1 MKEGGG
7 WRRWLMYLYPR
18 ALRETH
24 GDEMAELLGRDR
36 PSAPS
41 TPALRALGEVRF
53 AMKDAAAARRLERS
67 GRRSGPSRSRGD
79 GPKRGLLDALRIDG
93 RYALR
98 RLRQTPLFTAIAA
111 LSLGLG
117 IGVNSAAFG
126 IVSSILFRPFPAQ
139 DAEELVDVYMRDSG
153 GFEYAPMSYVDLQEL
168 RAQNDVFVDAAG
180 ARTFIAQGGPAAAPQ
195 VLLGELVSGAYFPLL
210 GVRPVVG
217 RLFDEGDESGPGENP
232 VAVLGHAYW
241 MEAYGG
247 DTGVLGR
254 EIRINQRPYTVVGV
268 APASFNGS
276 FPGIRA
282 DVWAPLSMTDAA
294 MGASSQGQL
303 ERRGSRSIFVKARLL
318 PGISPEQAHA
328 AVDAISRRWSED
340 LPDTNLNRFM
350 SAVPTNR
357 VSLNPGIDGY
367 LYPTAAL
374 LLVVVGLVLLVACT
388 NLAGFLLARG
398 EERRGEIGVRLAL
411 GATRG
416 NLLRQLLM
424 EALLLSA
431 LGGIVGWIFASWTL
445 SAIQALNPPMPI
457 PLNLDLRIDGRVM
470 AWTAGISFL
479 GALLFGT
486 APALQASRRD
496 VASSLRTRGEE
507 GRAGR
512 FSLRDTM
519 VVAQVSLS
527 LILLVGASLFLG
539 SLRRAQQTDPGFYT
553 GDAAILWPNFEMSG
567 IGREESRG
575 LEERIAERLTAL
587 PGVTGIA
594 RTDRLPLG
602 IGIQTTGTVIP
613 GQPASPDREAHDID
627 FAVASESY
635 FEVMDIP
642 IVEGRVFRRT
652 EDEGAPKVVV
662 SEAFSRRFW
671 PSGSFLG
678 RTITVSGTER
688 SVVGVAADTKVRTI
702 GETPR
707 PYLYLPDFEPTTRA
721 LGLQFVVRGVRS
733 SSDLLADAQ
742 QVFAEL
748 APNVVMLE
756 AKTMEE
762 HLALLLYPPRAGAA
776 MLSLFGG
783 LALALASLGLYGIV
797 SFSVSRRTR
806 EMGIRMSLGATPG
819 GVVGLLLRSG
829 MKLVAVGTAVGIVG
843 AVATSRLLEG
853 FLFQPEGPPVGTW
866 VGVPALMGAV
876 ALGAAWLSARRAGRV
891 SPVTALREE

>member
-1 MKEGGG
+1 MSRPG
-7 WRRWLMYLYPR
+7 WRRWLLYLYPR
-18 ALRETH
+18 ALREAH
-24 GDEMAELLGRDR
+24 GEEMTTLLARKR
-36 PSAPS
+36 PGSSA
-41 TPALRALGEVRF
+41 TPVLRAVGEIHF
-53 AMKDAAAARRLERS
+53 AMKDAWSARRLDRRAGRS
-67 GRRSGPSRSRGD
+67 GSSQTGGGSGPRRGPID
-79 GPKRGLLDALRIDG
+79 TLRVDG

-98 RLRQTPLFTAIAA
+98 RLRQTPLFTAVAA

-126 IVSSILFRPFPAQ
+126 VVSSILFRPFPAE
-139 DAEELVDVYMRDSG
+139 DPDELVDVYMRDSG
-153 GFEYAPMSYVDLQEL
+153 GFEYAPMSYLDLEEL

-180 ARTFIAQGGPAAAPQ
+180 ARTFIAQGGPPEAPQ
-195 VLLGELVSGAYFPLL
+195 VLLGELVSGGYFPLL
-210 GVRPVVG
+210 GVRPAAG
-217 RLFDEGDESGPGENP
+217 RLFDAGDETGPGENP

-247 DTGVLGR
+247 DPAIVGQ
-254 EIRINQRPYTVVGV
+254 EIRVSQRPYTVVGI
-268 APASFNGS
+268 APPSFNGS
-276 FPGIRA
+276 FPGVRS
-282 DVWAPLSMTDAA
+282 DLWAPLSMTDAL

-303 ERRGSRSIFVKARLL
+303 ENRGSRSIFVKARLL
-318 PGISPEQAHA
+318 PGVSAEQAHA

-350 SAVPTNR
+350 SAVSTNR

-374 LLVVVGLVLLVACT
+374 LLAVVGLVLLVACT

-424 EALLLSA
+424 EAMLLSL
-431 LGGIVGWIFASWTL
+431 LGGIVGWIFATWTIG
-445 SAIQALNPPMPI
+445 AIQTFNPPMPI
-457 PLNLDLRIDGRVM
+457 PMNLDLRIDGRVM
-470 AWTAGISFL
+470 AWTAGVSFL
-479 GALLFGT
+479 GALLFGL

-496 VASSLRTRGEE
+496 VAAVLRTRGET
-507 GRAGR
+507 GPGGR
-512 FSLRDTM
+512 FSLRDAM

-539 SLRRAQQTDPGFYT
+539 SLRSAQQTDPGFYT
-553 GDAAILWPNFEMSG
+553 GTAAILWPNFEMSG
-567 IGREESRG
+567 MSPIESRA
-575 LEERIAERLTAL
+575 LEDRIAERLAAL

-602 IGIQTTGTVIP
+602 IGVQTTGTVVP

-627 FAVASESY
+627 FAMASNSY
-635 FEVMDIP
+635 FEVMNVP
-642 IVEGRVFRRT
+642 IVEGRVFERT
-652 EDEGAPKVVV
+652 EDENAPKVIV
-662 SEAFSRRFW
+662 SEAFARRFW
-671 PSGSFLG
+671 PSENVLG
-678 RTITVSGTER
+678 KTITISNTER
-688 SVVGVAADTKVRTI
+688 AVVGVAADTKVRTI
-702 GETPR
+702 GEAPR

-721 LGLQFVVRGVRS
+721 LGLQFVIRGVRPS
-733 SSDLLADAQ
+733 PALLADAQ
-742 QVFAEL
+742 QVFDEL

-756 AKTMEE
+756 AKTMEQ
-762 HLALLLYPPRAGAA
+762 HLALLLYPPRAGATL
-776 MLSLFGG
+776 LSLFGA

-806 EMGIRMSLGATPG
+806 EVGIRMSLGASPK

-829 MKLVAVGTAVGIVG
+829 MRLVFVGTAVGLLG
-843 AVATSRLLEG
+843 ALVTSRLLEG
-853 FLFQPEGPPVGTW
+853 FLFQSEGPPVATW
-866 VGVPALMGAV
+866 VGVPFLMAAV

-891 SPVTALREE
+891 SPVTALRED

>member
-1 MKEGGG
+1 MTGRG
-7 WRRWLMYLYPR
+7 WRHWLMYLYPR
-18 ALRETH
+18 SLREAH
-24 GDEMAELLGRDR
+24 GAEMVELLRRDR
-36 PSAPS
+36 PGAS
-41 TPALRALGEVRF
+41 TSRALRALGDMRF
-53 AMKDAAAARRLERS
+53 AMRDAATARRLA
-67 GRRSGPSRSRGD
+67 RRPGQPGSSRDGGGGPRRG
-79 GPKRGLLDALRIDG
+79 PLDALRVDG

-98 RLRQTPLFTAIAA
+98 RLRQTPLFTAVAA

-126 IVSSILFRPFPAQ
+126 VVSSFLFRPFPAEN
-139 DAEELVDVYMRDSG
+139 AEELVDVYMRDAG
-153 GFEYAPMSYVDLQEL
+153 GFEYAPMSYLDLQDL
-168 RAQNDVFVDAAG
+168 RDQNEVFVDAAG
-180 ARTFIAQGGPAAAPQ
+180 ARTFVAQGGPPEAPQ

-210 GVRPVVG
+210 GVRPAAG
-217 RLFDEGDESGPGENP
+217 RLFDEADESGPGENP
-232 VAVLGHAYW
+232 VAVLGHAFW
-241 MEAYGG
+241 MDRYGG
-247 DTGVLGR
+247 DTGVLGQ
-254 EIRINQRPYTVVGV
+254 EIRINHRPYTIVGI
-268 APASFNGS
+268 APAAFNGS
-276 FPGIRA
+276 FPGVRA
-282 DVWAPLSMTDAA
+282 DLWAPLSMTDAV

-303 ERRGSRSIFVKARLL
+303 ERRGSRSIFVKARML
-318 PGISPEQAHA
+318 PGTQPEQAHA
-328 AVDAISRRWSED
+328 AVDALSRRWSED

-398 EERRGEIGVRLAL
+398 EERQGEIGVRLAL

-424 EALLLSA
+424 ESLLLSA
-431 LGGIVGWIFASWTL
+431 LGGVVGWIFASWTIG
-445 SAIQALNPPMPI
+445 AIQAFNPPMPI
-457 PLNLDLRIDGRVM
+457 PINLDLRIDGRVM
-470 AWTAGISFL
+470 AWTATVSVL

-496 VASSLRTRGEE
+496 VASALRTRGD
-507 GRAGR
+507 GGPTGR
-512 FSLRDTM
+512 FSLRDAM

-527 LILLVGASLFLG
+527 LVLLVGASLFLG
-539 SLRRAQQTDPGFYT
+539 SLRQAQQTDPGFYT
-553 GDAAILWPNFEMSG
+553 GTAAILWPNFEMSG
-567 IGREESRG
+567 MSPEESRD
-575 LEERIAERLTAL
+575 LEDRIAERLGAL

-613 GQPASPDREAHDID
+613 GQPASADREAHDID
-627 FAVASESY
+627 FAMASESY
-635 FEVMDIP
+635 FEVMDVP
-642 IVEGRVFRRT
+642 MVEGRVFQRA
-652 EDEGAPKVVV
+652 EDESAPKVIV

-671 PSGSFLG
+671 PSGNALG
-678 RTITVSGTER
+678 QLITVSGAER
-688 SVVGVAADTKVRTI
+688 EVVGVAADTKVRTI

-721 LGLQFVVRGVRS
+721 LGLQFVVRGVRPS
-733 SSDLLADAQ
+733 PALLSDAQ
-742 QVFAEL
+742 QVFDEL

-756 AKTMEE
+756 AKTMEQ

-776 MLSLFGG
+776 LLSLFGA

-806 EMGIRMSLGATPG
+806 EVGIRMSLGASPT
-819 GVVGLLLRSG
+819 GVVSLLLRSG
-829 MKLVAVGTAVGIVG
+829 MKLVAVGTIIGLLG
-843 AVATSRLLEG
+843 ALATSRLLDS
-853 FLFQPEGPPVGTW
+853 FLFRPEAPPVGTW
-866 VGVPALMGAV
+866 VGVPLLMATV

-891 SPVTALREE
+891 SPTA